1 MLEYSEIT
9 EHKYIVFEGE
19 PYEVLDSHVFRKQQR
34 KPVNATKMRSM
45 LTGRIVEHS
54 FHVSDKAEEADISK
68 REVKYLYT
76 KEVPA
81 RQSGGRE
88 FWFCDV
94 KDPSKRFELP
104 EEMIGNAH
112 KFLKTN
118 LIVEALVW
126 DDGKNDD
133 PSTDS
138 GQAGK
143 IIGLKLPIKMDLLVT
158 EAHPATKGNTAQGAS
173 KMVVLETGTEI
184 QVPMFIKQGDVIR
197 VNTENG
203 EYTDR
208 VTN

>member
-76 KEVPA
+76 NK
-81 RQSGGRE
+81 GE
-88 FWFCDV
+88 FWFCEV

-104 EEMIGNAH
+104 EEMIGSTASR
-112 KFLKTN
+112 FLKTN
-118 LIVEALVW
+118 TVVDALVW
-126 DDGKNDD
+126 DDGKSDD
-133 PSTDS
+133 HSTSS

-143 IIGLKLPIKMDLLVT
+143 IIGLKLPIKMDLLVK

-173 KMVVLETGTEI
+173 KMVVLETGAEI
-184 QVPMFIKQGDVIR
+184 QVPMFIKQGDIVR